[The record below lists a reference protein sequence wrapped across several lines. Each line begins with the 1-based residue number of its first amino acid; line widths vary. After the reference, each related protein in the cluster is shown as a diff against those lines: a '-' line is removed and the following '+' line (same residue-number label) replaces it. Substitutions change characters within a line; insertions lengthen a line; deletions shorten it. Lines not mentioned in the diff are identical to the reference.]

1 MFKKIKYTF
10 IFICQVKYL
19 KKKYQRKYY
28 LISLKI
34 ILKKK
39 NNSYIFTKTSF
50 KKAQFNNLVEPFCH
64 SLKEYYHKS
73 KLKYL
78 ERKINYKNFITIIR
92 QICKSVHIPFT
103 SKIVYDKS
111 KYEIVY
117 TIFTNFD

>member
-1 MFKKIKYTF
+1 MSSQIFKK
-10 IFICQVKYL
+10 
-19 KKKYQRKYY
+19 
-28 LISLKI
+28 KI
-34 ILKKK
+34 PKEVLFNFLENNSKKK

-50 KKAQFNNLVEPFCH
+50 KKAQFNNLVEPFCD

>member
-1 MFKKIKYTF
+1 MSSQIFKK
-10 IFICQVKYL
+10 
-19 KKKYQRKYY
+19 
-28 LISLKI
+28 KI
-34 ILKKK
+34 PKEILFNFLEKNSKKK
-39 NNSYIFTKTSF
+39 NNSFIFTKTSF
-50 KKAQFNNLVEPFCH
+50 KKAQFNNLIEPFCE